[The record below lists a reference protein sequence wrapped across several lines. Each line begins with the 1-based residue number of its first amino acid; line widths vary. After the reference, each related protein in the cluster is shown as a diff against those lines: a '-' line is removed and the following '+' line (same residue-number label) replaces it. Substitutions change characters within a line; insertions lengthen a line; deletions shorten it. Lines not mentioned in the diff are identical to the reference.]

1 MTRSEKI
8 SAKMKTVWADPAQR
22 AERSAKIKEK
32 WANADYREKQ
42 LSKKQDAAYV
52 EQISASVKSL
62 WAQDEYRKELT
73 EKAKKRTASAEQQE
87 KMILL
92 RAQTGKKIA
101 CYPKDREDHPF
112 AIHVTLRSPDN
123 VTYKISNLA
132 KFVRENAHLFS
143 AHDLV
148 IAAGCKF
155 PRAYINLTSIT
166 RKKNPIGCS
175 MGWTLVSKTEVFYN
189 SGEDLI
195 ERQKHEVHSI

>member
-1 MTRSEKI
+1 MTRSEKM
-8 SAKMKTVWADPAQR
+8 SAEMKKVWADPAQR

-32 WANADYREKQ
+32 WTNADYREKQ

-52 EQISASVKSL
+52 AQTSTRVKSL
-62 WAQDEYRKELT
+62 WAQDEYRKSLT
-73 EKAKKRTASAEQQE
+73 EKAKKRAASKEHQE
-87 KMILL
+87 KMISL
-92 RAQTGKKIA
+92 RAKTGKKIA

-123 VTYKISNLA
+123 IIYKVSNLA

-175 MGWTLVSKTEVFYN
+175 MGWTLVSKTEVFYSN
-189 SGEDLI
+189 KEDLI
-195 ERQKHEVHSI
+195 ERQNHEIHSI